1 MQQQR
6 QQQQSFPTARRA
18 EIEPAGATTT
28 AAAGSS
34 LMEVSVFMTEQL
46 KEQLQLQRDHDEKVR
61 AEMEAKLTA
70 QHALQME
77 RNAQAKTER
86 AELEAKFEARLAK
99 QRCDMVAQVEAL
111 EAKLLPQRA
120 QDAISEQQLEALQLR
135 LQSLHAAEL
144 LSDDELFSLEDSV
157 IDCIEVLPTAS
168 VDASSVDKVLRMIR
182 VSEKVAAD
190 GSLAR
195 QLRRKFV

>member
-77 RNAQAKTER
+77 RNAQAKTDR

-111 EAKLLPQRA
+111 EAKLPRYYRSVRKTPSPSSSWRRCSCGSSRCTPQ
-120 QDAISEQQLEALQLR
+120 S
-135 LQSLHAAEL
+135 
-144 LSDDELFSLEDSV
+144 F
-157 IDCIEVLPTAS
+157 
-168 VDASSVDKVLRMIR
+168 
-182 VSEKVAAD
+182 
-190 GSLAR
+190 
-195 QLRRKFV
+195 